1 MREDISKPGYRV
13 WTASRGMSL
22 FMLLPAVAM
31 AVAAMIVPADAV
43 TDDGAPLKPALLMGA
58 GFWIVTNFAI
68 LFVMGRINEKRRRLF
83 EQGLDGRAL
92 ILGVEETGTTI
103 NDMPVLRI
111 RLRVNDGYHGEYETV
126 HKEAIP
132 LTVIPRLVQGGEIA
146 VKVDREKQDRLLLLL

>member
-1 MREDISKPGYRV
+1 MGNDVSKPGYRV
-13 WTASRGMSL
+13 WAAGRGLSL

-31 AVAAMIVPADAV
+31 AVASVLVPADAV
-43 TDDGAPLKPALLMGA
+43 ADDGAPLRSVLLLGA
-58 GFWIVTNFAI
+58 GFWLVTNFAV
-68 LFVMGRINEKRRRLF
+68 LFVLGRINEKRRRLF

-103 NDMPVLRI
+103 NDMPVLKI

-132 LTVIPRLVQGGEIA
+132 LTVIPRLVQGGEIL
-146 VKVDREKQDRLLLLL
+146 VKVDRERQERLLLLL